1 MHKTHVPQG
10 LVAPLGAY
18 SHAIE
23 VPPGARWLYT
33 AGQLGILPDGTIPE
47 GAGAQAEIIW
57 AGFVTILAAAG
68 MGIENIVKTN
78 AFLTAIADRP
88 AYHEVRL
95 RYLGDFRPTSTLVVV
110 AGLAQPEF
118 RLEVEMVAAKA

>member
-1 MHKTHVPQG
+1 MHKTHVPHG

-23 VPPGARWLYT
+23 VPPGARWLISS
-33 AGQLGILPDGTIPE
+33 GQLGIRPDGTIPD
-47 GAGAQAEIIW
+47 GAGEQAAIIW
-57 AGFVTILAAAG
+57 AGFETILAEAG

-78 AFLTAIADRP
+78 AFLTDIADRP

-95 RYLGDFRPTSTLVVV
+95 RHLGEFRPTSTLLVV

-118 RLEVEMVAAKA
+118 RLEVEMIAAKA